1 MKVLLTKKAEYEFNA
16 EKMTAIPEGIFDALV
31 DDGKTDFVVYDKIDE
46 VVVFDNKDEYNRLK
60 SEYNFES
67 EKPVYVNGKGQIFR
81 FIRKAVVVSDGATD
95 SE

>member
-1 MKVLLTKKAEYEFNA
+1 M
-16 EKMTAIPEGIFDALV
+16 
-31 DDGKTDFVVYDKIDE
+31 
-46 VVVFDNKDEYNRLK
+46 FDNKDEYNRLK
-60 SEYNFES
+60 SEYNFEP